1 MKVIAL
7 HRLYQ
12 RTCKDCGYHWTV
24 TRAQAQLMVQRPR
37 IPRGAVRGTGG
48 RGVGQS
54 YIGDVIQAGEAAE
67 QAQVELVEQFR
78 QCAKCGA
85 DRFSQRP
92 VTKRH
97 PADPP
102 EV

>member
-1 MKVIAL
+1 MKIAL

-24 TRAQAQLMVQRPR
+24 TRAQAR
-37 IPRGAVRGTGG
+37 IKVTAPSLGLRGPLTA
-48 RGVGQS
+48 GVSRQD
-54 YIGDVIQAGEAAE
+54 IEAAE
-67 QAQVELVEQFR
+67 DAQIELREQFR
-78 QCAKCGA
+78 RCPKCGV
-85 DRFSQRP
+85 DFFSERP

-97 PADPP
+97 PADSP

>member
-1 MKVIAL
+1 MKIIAL

-12 RTCKDCGYHWTV
+12 RTCKDCGYRWTV
-24 TRAQAQLMVQRPR
+24 TRAQAQLTVRAPHFG
-37 IPRGAVRGTGG
+37 RGAFAV
-48 RGVGQS
+48 
-54 YIGDVIQAGEAAE
+54 QADEAAE
-67 QAQVELVEQFR
+67 EAQVELVEQFR
-78 QCAKCGA
+78 ICAKCGV
-85 DRFSQRP
+85 DFFSERP